1 LKRLALVLTLLL
13 AGACIA
19 PAGAAHSP
27 GAINKGTP
35 KIAIENFYAW
45 YVHVL
50 NQDGDPLTRQRTKL
64 RQFAS
69 ARLLRELDR
78 VVKGPDGLDGDYFLD
93 AQDWDKQWEKN
104 IAVSQLQIR
113 NGRAFATVSL
123 TGPEMSRKLKVQLVL
138 EGGRWKIDKVQSLE

>member
-1 LKRLALVLTLLL
+1 MKTLFLALTLLL

-19 PAGAAHSP
+19 PAVAAQNP
-27 GAINKGTP
+27 RAINKESP
-35 KIAIENFYAW
+35 EIVIQNFYAW
-45 YVHVL
+45 YVHAL

-64 RQFAS
+64 KQFAS
-69 ARLLRELDR
+69 ARLLRELDT

-104 IAVSQLQIR
+104 ISVYELEVR
-113 NGRAFATVSL
+113 NGRAVAAVAL
-123 TGPEMSRKLKVQLVL
+123 TGPEMSRKLKVQLVR